1 MSPLVTRKNPF
12 RSSQPVGENNLSS
25 SRLWPG
31 KETLI
36 EAVAEAARD
45 FLSCLLVIT
54 LTRRRRRWISPRGIT
69 HNSEK
74 PYHTSSRLFARE
86 EAVLAPSRHCK
97 KKKMWARH
105 RMHLCRCGIRTIV
118 VGELLRGLVS
128 KLAQEEVEHQL
139 QTLQACTNWHGRKRP
154 RHSSRHIMFKIMV
167 EITADDEILLKVD
180 IANAYNTIQRGG
192 CIEG

>member
-1 MSPLVTRKNPF
+1 
-12 RSSQPVGENNLSS
+12 
-25 SRLWPG
+25 
-31 KETLI
+31 
-36 EAVAEAARD
+36 
-45 FLSCLLVIT
+45 
-54 LTRRRRRWISPRGIT
+54 
-69 HNSEK
+69 
-74 PYHTSSRLFARE
+74 
-86 EAVLAPSRHCK
+86 
-97 KKKMWARH
+97 MWARH

-167 EITADDEILLKVD
+167 EITADVEILLKVD
-180 IANAYNTIQRGG
+180 IANAHNTIQRGG